1 MRLTSFLL
9 IARLGSLGAGCSAT
23 TEIDE
28 EVDCRDV
35 CNRYQSCYDS
45 SYDTAACRD
54 RCGALVDAV
63 GGDPRAANECDTCM
77 DDRSCFSAVFNCA
90 QPCEGILP

>member
-1 MRLTSFLL
+1 MRMNSFVALL
-9 IARLGSLGAGCSAT
+9 LFVCLGHGCA
-23 TEIDE
+23 EIDE
-28 EVDCRDV
+28 SVDCNDV

-54 RCGALVDAV
+54 RCETLVDAE

-77 DDRSCFSAVFNCA
+77 DDRSCASAVFSCA
-90 QPCEGILP
+90 APCAGILP